1 MTIQALPYVSLLGF
15 LFGSTLIASRLGLG
29 QFNPVVFVALRMFI
43 GSLGYVTY
51 YLAGRQRRAWPTDPL
66 LWCHAALLGIMG
78 TAIPMTAIIG
88 SLRYQSAGVTAVLL
102 TTGPAITVLMAHFF
116 LADETLTLRKGFGV
130 TLALGGALLLAVR
143 GESGLSDA
151 TRASPLG
158 YALVFLAMLTS
169 ASMDV
174 YARRFMRNLNS
185 FDVASIRMFVATLL
199 VLPFSALFIGIDLRT
214 VNIQGYFALAYAA
227 IATNFFGMLLAFYN
241 IKRFGATAAAMTL
254 YVVPVVASA
263 GGILILG
270 EKITGGMLVGI
281 GFIVVGIALINRR
294 RYTTEATK
302 II

>member
-43 GSLGYVTY
+43 GSLGYVTH

-66 LWCHAALLGIMG
+66 LWRHAALLGIVG

-294 RYTTEATK
+294 RYTTETTK